1 MGLAAAKQLS
11 AKGANIAIVARNK
24 DKLTSALAEIRS
36 SALSTD
42 QKFEAFSADLSSPEA
57 AAGVVAAVT
66 AWNGAAPD
74 TVWIMHGASDPRLFI
89 ETTPEALRSQMDINY
104 FGAANVAHAILQQ
117 WLSPSQARLRK
128 DRHLVFTSSTL
139 AFFPIIGYAPYS
151 PAKAAL
157 RSLCD
162 TLAQEV
168 LLYSDS
174 VHLHT
179 VFPGGIDT
187 PGFANEN
194 INKPAVTKKIEEPDP
209 VQSADEVAK
218 GSIKGLEKG
227 EYLIVTNFIGKA
239 MRSIGWASSRR
250 SNWFTDTVFGN
261 IVNSIFYFIKSD
273 MDDTVRKWGYK
284 EGHPSKYAKTA

>member
-1 MGLAAAKQLS
+1 MGLAAAKQLA

-24 DKLTSALAEIRS
+24 DKLASALTSIRS
-36 SALSTD
+36 SALSPD
-42 QKFEAFSADLSSPEA
+42 QKFEAFSADLSFPEA
-57 AAGVVAAVT
+57 AARVVAEVT
-66 AWNGAAPD
+66 TWNGAAPD
-74 TVWIMHGASDPRLFI
+74 TVWMVHGASNPRLFI
-89 ETTPEALRSQMDINY
+89 ETAPEALRSQMDTNY

-117 WLSPSQARLRK
+117 WLSPSQARSRN
-128 DRHLVFTSSTL
+128 DRHLIFTSSTL
-139 AFFPIIGYAPYS
+139 AFFPIIGYSPYS

-209 VQSADEVAK
+209 VQSAEDVAA

-227 EYLIVTNFIGKA
+227 QYLIVTNFIGKA

-250 SNWFTDTVFGN
+250 NNWLLDTAFGN

-273 MDDTVRKWGYK
+273 MDGTVRKWGYK

>member
-11 AKGANIAIVARNK
+11 AKGANLAIVARNK
-24 DKLTSALAEIRS
+24 DKLASALAEICS
-36 SALSTD
+36 SALSQN
-42 QKFEAFSADLSSPEA
+42 QKFEAFSADLASPEA
-57 AAGVVAAVT
+57 ASRVIAEVT

-74 TVWIMHGASDPRLFI
+74 TVWMMHGASDPRLFI

-117 WLSPSQARLRK
+117 WLSPIQARSRK
-128 DRHLVFTSSTL
+128 ERHLIFTSSTL

-209 VQSADEVAK
+209 VQSAEDVAA

-227 EYLIVTNFIGKA
+227 QYLIVTNFIGKA

-250 SNWFTDTVFGN
+250 NNWLLDTVFGN
-261 IVNSIFYFIKSD
+261 IVNSIFYFIKSG
-273 MDDTVRKWGYK
+273 MDDTVRQWGYK